1 MFYVI
6 QFNSICV
13 NKAEKKYS
21 PVNSKVLNNFLKVN
35 AIVLRNHFYLLLSI
49 LFVSLVPTN

>member
-13 NKAEKKYS
+13 NKEEKTYS

-49 LFVSLVPTN
+49 LLVSLVPTN